1 MKDFYLLDGRF
12 PGNLRLLRFE
22 RLIEDLRDALR
33 DVGIVAPEE
42 VPRIN
47 QSRRGDYRS
56 YYTPQAEEAVYGRY
70 RWVFDEG
77 FYPRLDFA
85 PALPAVP
92 LPTWSE

>member
-1 MKDFYLLDGRF
+1 
-12 PGNLRLLRFE
+12 
-22 RLIEDLRDALR
+22 
-33 DVGIVAPEE
+33 